1 MGSVKKRK
9 DTGRWRGR
17 YRDASG
23 REHAKDFDRQTDARR
38 WVAEEELKVHRGDWT
53 DPRRATVTVGELWPD
68 WFAAQRLKPS
78 TRASYDSLWRTVV
91 APTWGETPLSKVTT
105 AGVRRWVNNA
115 EGPRGPVSAS
125 RARQAHH
132 VLSALLDSAVE
143 DGRIPQNPA
152 RPATTNRRG
161 FLPPLPRQE
170 MHCLSRAQ
178 LLALADAIPSH
189 RPAIYLLGFCALRSG
204 EVAGLRVGD
213 VDLLR
218 QRLHIRRNI
227 VEISGQLVEGEPKS
241 ARGRRT
247 LPLPGFVLE
256 VIAPLVDG
264 RSPDMPLLTS
274 PRGRPW
280 RATNFRRSFDRGII
294 SAGIATQEGKDTVRV
309 HDLRHS
315 GVSLW
320 LSEGVPLVTASR
332 MAGHASVSITG
343 DTYAHVLPDQL
354 DEIAQTLDAAHEAR
368 APMPVDLA
376 ARRSA
381 SLRRPTGGLSAATGT
396 DDLRPRG

>member
-9 DTGRWRGR
+9 DTGRWRAR

-23 REHAKDFDRQTDARR
+23 REHAKDFDRQGDARR

-53 DPRRATVTVGELWPD
+53 DPRRAKVTVAELWPD

-78 TRASYDSLWRTVV
+78 TRTAYESLWRTVV
-91 APTWGETPLSKVTT
+91 APVWADIPLAKVTT
-105 AGVRRWVNNA
+105 AAVRRWVNTA
-115 EGPRGPVSAS
+115 EGPHGPVSAS

-132 VLSALLDSAVE
+132 VLAALLDAAVE

-152 RPATTNRRG
+152 RPASGRARG
-161 FLPPLPRQE
+161 FLPPLPRHE
-170 MHCLSRAQ
+170 MRCLSRAQ
-178 LLALADAIPSH
+178 LLALADAIPAH
-189 RPAIYLLGFCALRSG
+189 RPAVYLLGFCALRSG

-218 QRLHIRRNI
+218 NRLHIRRNI
-227 VEISGQLVEGEPKS
+227 VELSGRLVEGEPKS
-241 ARGRRT
+241 ARGRRVV
-247 LPLPGFVLE
+247 PLPGFVVDVL
-256 VIAPLVDG
+256 APLVNG
-264 RSPDMPLLTS
+264 RHPDAPLLTS
-274 PRGRPW
+274 PKGHPW
-280 RATNFRRSFDRGII
+280 RATNFRRTFDRGII
-294 SAGIATQEGKDTVRV
+294 AAGIATQCDGNVVRV

-332 MAGHASVSITG
+332 MAGHASVAITG

-354 DEIAQTLDAAHEAR
+354 DEIAETLDAAHEAR
-368 APMPVDLA
+368 RPLPVALNE
-376 ARRSA
+376 RRS
-381 SLRRPTGGLSAATGT
+381 RPVAVGEHH
-396 DDLRPRG
+396 